1 MSDNRN
7 RTVSDVRHA
16 FSKFGGNLGTDGS
29 VSYLFK
35 KLGIIHISKDFSEEK
50 LIEIVIESGADDFTE
65 EEDFYEVTTKSS
77 NFNKVLDVFKHYEV
91 NYISAELTLRAETYI
106 NLDEEMSE
114 KVFNIMEF
122 MDNLDDV
129 QEVHTNGEFP
139 EDFEVKG

>member
-1 MSDNRN
+1 MCIRDR
-7 RTVSDVRHA
+7 
-16 FSKFGGNLGTDGS
+16 
-29 VSYLFK
+29 
-35 KLGIIHISKDFSEEK
+35 
-50 LIEIVIESGADDFTE
+50 
-65 EEDFYEVTTKSS
+65 VTTESS
-77 NFNKVLDVFKHYEV
+77 NFNKVLDVFKNNEL
-91 NYISAELTLRAETYI
+91 NYINAEITLRAETSI

>member
-35 KLGIIHISKDFSEEK
+35 KLGIIHITKDFPEEK
-50 LIEIVIESGADDFTE
+50 LMEIVIESGADDFTE